1 MAITNINAIT
11 SDNVD
16 VDQILQTVHEEI
28 LQYAEKLKQISMY
41 MFENP
46 ELAFKEVKAHDC
58 LVEFLKQ
65 EGFEVDEHFHLATSF
80 KATFKHGEGGHTF
93 GLNSELDA
101 LPGIGHACGHPLIA
115 IAGVA
120 TLLGLRKAMLRY
132 NIAGR
137 IILLGTPAEETGG
150 GKLKLLQ
157 ANAYEGMDV
166 CMMVHPGQSQV
177 GQASISPTLAVQS
190 FEVEFHGVS
199 TENHCCCKQ
208 IFRLTTNKKPA
219 HAAGAPWDGINALD
233 AATMAYASINAMR
246 QQLHPSDRVHGIIVN
261 GGEAPNIIPKFTSMK
276 YFLRATTAAGMERVK
291 EKVMPCF
298 EAAALATGCTHS
310 VKFNDLL
317 TDIRNCKP
325 IGELFSETMSTMFNI
340 HTVQRYHDWSG
351 GGLSTDF
358 GNITYAMPS
367 CHPFYGIPCDPKR
380 MNHTA
385 EFEQNARADKSHEET
400 WKVATG
406 MAAVALKL
414 FRDPSFSKEVS
425 DTAVESP
432 RSILM
437 YHQAREWWEKDMRG
451 DFMP

>member
-1 MAITNINAIT
+1 MAITNTNAIT
-11 SDNVD
+11 SDKAD
-16 VDQILQTVHEEI
+16 VDHILQTIHEEI

-101 LPGIGHACGHPLIA
+101 LPGIGH
-115 IAGVA
+115 GVA
-120 TLLGLRKAMLRY
+120 SLLGLRKAMLQY

-137 IILLGTPAEETGG
+137 VILLGTPAEETGG

-190 FEVEFHGVS
+190 FEVEFHG
-199 TENHCCCKQ
+199 
-208 IFRLTTNKKPA
+208 KPA

-246 QQLHPSDRVHGIIVN
+246 QQLHPSDRVHGIILN

-325 IGELFSETMSTMFNI
+325 IGELFSETMATMFNI

-358 GNITYAMPS
+358 GNVTYAMPS

-385 EFEQNARADKSHEET
+385 EFEQNARGDKSHEET

-406 MAAVALKL
+406 MAAVGLKL
-414 FRDPSFSKEVS
+414 FRDPSFSKE
-425 DTAVESP
+425 
-432 RSILM
+432 
-437 YHQAREWWEKDMRG
+437 AREWWEKDMRG

>member
-1 MAITNINAIT
+1 
-11 SDNVD
+11 
-16 VDQILQTVHEEI
+16 
-28 LQYAEKLKQISMY
+28 
-41 MFENP
+41 
-46 ELAFKEVKAHDC
+46 
-58 LVEFLKQ
+58 
-65 EGFEVDEHFHLATSF
+65 
-80 KATFKHGEGGHTF
+80 
-93 GLNSELDA
+93 
-101 LPGIGHACGHPLIA
+101 
-115 IAGVA
+115 
-120 TLLGLRKAMLRY
+120 
-132 NIAGR
+132 
-137 IILLGTPAEETGG
+137 
-150 GKLKLLQ
+150 
-157 ANAYEGMDV
+157 
-166 CMMVHPGQSQV
+166 
-177 GQASISPTLAVQS
+177 
-190 FEVEFHGVS
+190 
-199 TENHCCCKQ
+199 
-208 IFRLTTNKKPA
+208 
-219 HAAGAPWDGINALD
+219 
-233 AATMAYASINAMR
+233 MAYASINAMR
-246 QQLHPSDRVHGIIVN
+246 QQLHPADRVHGIIVN

-276 YFLRATTAAGMERVK
+276 YFLRATTAEGMERVK

-358 GNITYAMPS
+358 GNVTYAMPS

-406 MAAVALKL
+406 MAAVGLKL

-425 DTAVESP
+425 DTAVKCP
-432 RSILM
+432 RSILIC
-437 YHQAREWWEKDMRG
+437 HQAREWWEKDMRG

>member
-1 MAITNINAIT
+1 MAIANTNAIT
-11 SDNVD
+11 SDNAD

-115 IAGVA
+115 VAGVA
-120 TLLGLRKAMLRY
+120 SLLGLRKAMLRY

-190 FEVEFHGVS
+190 FEVEFHG
-199 TENHCCCKQ
+199 
-208 IFRLTTNKKPA
+208 KPA

-246 QQLHPSDRVHGIIVN
+246 QQLHPSDRVHGIILN

-276 YFLRATTAAGMERVK
+276 YFLRATTSAGMERVK
-291 EKVMPCF
+291 EKIMPCF

-358 GNITYAMPS
+358 GNVTYAMPS

-406 MAAVALKL
+406 MAAVGLKL
-414 FRDPSFSKEVS
+414 FRDPSFSKE
-425 DTAVESP
+425 
-432 RSILM
+432 
-437 YHQAREWWEKDMRG
+437 AREWWEKDMRG

>member
-1 MAITNINAIT
+1 MAITNTNAIT
-11 SDNVD
+11 SDNAD
-16 VDQILQTVHEEI
+16 LDQILQTVHEEI
-28 LQYAEKLKQISMY
+28 LQYAEKLKQVSMY

-115 IAGVA
+115 VAGVA
-120 TLLGLRKAMLRY
+120 SLLGLRKAMLRY

-190 FEVEFHGVS
+190 FEVEFHG
-199 TENHCCCKQ
+199 
-208 IFRLTTNKKPA
+208 KPA

-246 QQLHPSDRVHGIIVN
+246 QQLHPADRVHGIIVN

-276 YFLRATTAAGMERVK
+276 YFLRATTAEGMERVK

-358 GNITYAMPS
+358 GNVTYAMPS

-406 MAAVALKL
+406 MAAVGLKL
-414 FRDPSFSKEVS
+414 FRDPSFSKE
-425 DTAVESP
+425 
-432 RSILM
+432 
-437 YHQAREWWEKDMRG
+437 AREWWEKDMRG